1 MMIAMVLQQSAA
13 SGFADRVSSM
23 LSGFQGGALDFVL
36 AIAIVVA
43 AWALAL
49 IVSSLVRRILG
60 WVRFSERM
68 PASWSG
74 SRGALDAA
82 SLVAWAVRW
91 LILASGFILACD
103 VLGFELSVA
112 LTERLS
118 EVLPRVLAATL
129 LLLMGVTAAMLVGTV
144 TERFF
149 ASAGLAGARLRG
161 QIVTGLLTL
170 FAVLLSL
177 EQLGF
182 AAQFAMAIGLILMG
196 AAGVAI
202 ALAFGLGCRD
212 LARDFVVE
220 YLKSLDEEK
229 TTPRS

>member
-1 MMIAMVLQQSAA
+1 MMIAMVLQQSAF
-13 SGFADRVSSM
+13 SGFVDRVGTM
-23 LSGFQGGALDFVL
+23 VSGFQGGALDVLL

-49 IVSSLVRRILG
+49 IVSGLVRRILG

-68 PASWSG
+68 PSWSG
-74 SRGALDAA
+74 GRAGLDSG

-91 LILASGFILACD
+91 LILASGLILACD
-103 VLGFELSVA
+103 VLGFELSTS
-112 LTERLS
+112 LTQRLS

-129 LLLMGVTAAMLVGTV
+129 LLVMGVTAAMLLGTV

-149 ASAGLAGARLRG
+149 GSAGLTGARLRG

-170 FAVLLSL
+170 FAVLLAL

-182 AAQFAMAIGLILMG
+182 AAQFAMAVGLILMG
-196 AAGVAI
+196 AAGVAV

-229 TTPRS
+229 TPPRS

>member
-1 MMIAMVLQQSAA
+1 MKIAMVLQQSAV
-13 SGFADRVSSM
+13 SGFADRVGSM
-23 LSGFQGGALDFVL
+23 MSGFQGGTLDFLL
-36 AIAIVVA
+36 AVAIVVA
-43 AWALAL
+43 AWALAM
-49 IVSSLVRRILG
+49 IVSGLVRRILG
-60 WVRFSERM
+60 WVRFSQRV
-68 PASWSG
+68 PSWSG
-74 SRGALDAA
+74 GRGVDAA
-82 SLVAWAVRW
+82 ALVAWAVRW

-103 VLGFELSVA
+103 VLNFNLSTA

-129 LLLMGVTAAMLVGTV
+129 LLVMGVTAAMLLGTV

-170 FAVLLSL
+170 FAVLLAL

-182 AAQFAMAIGLILMG
+182 AATFAMGIGLILTG
-196 AAGVAI
+196 AAAIAI

-229 TTPRS
+229 TPPRT

>member
-1 MMIAMVLQQSAA
+1 MMIAMVLQQSAL
-13 SGFADRVSSM
+13 SGFVDRVGTM
-23 LSGFQGGALDFVL
+23 VSGFQGGALDVLL

-49 IVSSLVRRILG
+49 IVSGLVRRILG

-68 PASWSG
+68 PSWSG
-74 SRGALDAA
+74 GRAGLDSGA
-82 SLVAWAVRW
+82 LVAWAVRW
-91 LILASGFILACD
+91 LILAMGLILACD
-103 VLGFELSVA
+103 VLGFELSTS
-112 LTERLS
+112 LTQRLS

-129 LLLMGVTAAMLVGTV
+129 LLVMGVTAAMLLGTV

-149 ASAGLAGARLRG
+149 ASAGLTGARLRG

-182 AAQFAMAIGLILMG
+182 AAQFAMAVGLILMG
-196 AAGVAI
+196 AAGVAV

-229 TTPRS
+229 TPPRS